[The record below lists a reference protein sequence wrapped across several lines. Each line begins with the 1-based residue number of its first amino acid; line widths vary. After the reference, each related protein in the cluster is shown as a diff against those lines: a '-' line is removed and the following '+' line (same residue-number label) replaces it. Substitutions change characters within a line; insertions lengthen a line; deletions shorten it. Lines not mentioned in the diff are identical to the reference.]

1 MLPPGKQLSLTR
13 RGLCFSAAFS
23 FLFFLVFSAPHR
35 VHHFFEQ
42 TSAPQAAVHL
52 KVHNHSEHT
61 NHSGQNRS
69 LPTSKPGDC
78 AVLSAAQTA
87 HASLVAPFSLP
98 NLERTANF
106 RDYHFATAIP
116 SRHFSLASPR
126 APPLI

>member
-13 RGLCFSAAFS
+13 RGLCLSAAFS

-42 TSAPQAAVHL
+42 TSPPQRVAEV
-52 KVHNHSEHT
+52 KVHNHSEPTDHD
-61 NHSGQNRS
+61 GQDRS
-69 LPTSKPGDC
+69 LPRSKPGDC
-78 AVLSAAQTA
+78 AVLSAAQTS